1 MPIPETEIPKNKHEI
16 AVMEPDCRQ
25 VLNNSAEILIEIML
39 VSIDEFEGGCQNET
53 GLELPAILVGKE
65 FEHH

>member
-1 MPIPETEIPKNKHEI
+1 
-16 AVMEPDCRQ
+16 MEPDCRQ

-53 GLELPAILVGKE
+53 GLELPPILVG
-65 FEHH
+65 